1 MSLPSSA
8 RKSYEKVL
16 DREVTALMH
25 KTLLGGE
32 RDLPPAWGS
41 QGLTFREQGMRC
53 GLTQHEGG
61 PCGVLAAVQ
70 AFVLRELLLDENAP
84 PLAELP
90 PEAAGEA
97 LIGALAHIIWSARMG
112 RLANVVVCKR
122 PTLPSL
128 RESAGEFICTECKSA
143 DDVAAAVR
151 AGIGAFMRAPG
162 VAMLLYSLLLT
173 RGIAMVQRDADFPAS
188 LIAPNGYCAQEL
200 VNLLLVGRAHSN
212 VFDGE
217 KVVGA
222 VDGEAGSARGCAASR
237 SRAASASSRCS
248 SARAPTARCW
258 WSARCSSGRSTRSS
272 SCSPRATTRSAGS
285 TAAAPAPTST
295 RRKPRARRRRGGGG
309 RRGGLG
315 SGSGWAAVW
324 VAGWAAGWAA
334 ASAAAS
340 GLGRA
345 VASGAPAKPPKAPTN
360 QSDGPFDINF
370 FDQMVLERDTPYTL
384 TLRRRAADAPAKP
397 PPTACRSR
405 TCCSRGGP
413 TPVDGMGRSRS
424 SRVFLA
430 ALDPFPFASHESSHI
445 LSWYLTIRPPVR
457 LRRTSS
463 RPRGA
468 RGTSP

>member
-1 MSLPSSA
+1 MAAPRPTSA
-8 RKSYEKVL
+8 LTSKKSFTKEL
-16 DREVTALMH
+16 DKEVINSMH

-70 AFVLRELLLDENAP
+70 AFVVRELLLDENAP

-128 RESAGEFICTECKSA
+128 RESAGELICTECKSA

-173 RGIAMVQRDADFPAS
+173 RGIAMVQRDADFPAT

-200 VNLLLVGRAHSN
+200 VNLLLFGRAHSN

-217 KVVGA
+217 QTVGG
-222 VDGEAGSARGCAASR
+222 DAGTAEGCRLRGTPRR
-237 SRAASASSRCS
+237 S
-248 SARAPTARCW
+248 PV
-258 WSARCSSGRSTRSS
+258 G
-272 SCSPRATTRSAGS
+272 
-285 TAAAPAPTST
+285 
-295 RRKPRARRRRGGGG
+295 
-309 RRGGLG
+309 
-315 SGSGWAAVW
+315 
-324 VAGWAAGWAA
+324 
-334 ASAAAS
+334 
-340 GLGRA
+340 
-345 VASGAPAKPPKAPTN
+345 
-360 QSDGPFDINF
+360 F
-370 FDQMVLERDTPYTL
+370 L
-384 TLRRRAADAPAKP
+384 TLFERQGEPGSLLQVALTMLPLLCYTYSPSP
-397 PPTACRSR
+397 PP
-405 TCCSRGGP
+405 
-413 TPVDGMGRSRS
+413 
-424 SRVFLA
+424 
-430 ALDPFPFASHESSHI
+430 
-445 LSWYLTIRPPVR
+445 
-457 LRRTSS
+457 
-463 RPRGA
+463 
-468 RGTSP
+468 

>member
-1 MSLPSSA
+1 MRPTSA
-8 RKSYEKVL
+8 ALGSKKGFTKEL
-16 DREVTALMH
+16 DKEVINSMH

-173 RGIAMVQRDADFPAS
+173 RGIAMVQRDADFPAT

-200 VNLLLVGRAHSN
+200 VNLLLYGRAHSN

-217 KVVGA
+217 QTVG
-222 VDGEAGSARGCAASR
+222 GEAGTAEGCRLRGTPRR
-237 SRAASASSRCS
+237 SPVGFLTLFERQGEPGSLLQVALACNLVVLMPCSPHAASATRPQPRLHPHQVGSHLKRPGCAVFVLQSES
-248 SARAPTARCW
+248 HYSVLWAP
-258 WSARCSSGRSTRSS
+258 G
-272 SCSPRATTRSAGS
+272 
-285 TAAAPAPTST
+285 AAPDLELPSEESAPADGMEGYGDDFEADTEE
-295 RRKPRARRRRGGGG
+295 GGGAPG
-309 RRGGLG
+309 PDELG
-315 SGSGWAAVW
+315 DG
-324 VAGWAAGWAA
+324 
-334 ASAAAS
+334 SAAAFRW
-340 GLGRA
+340 G
-345 VASGAPAKPPKAPTN
+345 GAA
-360 QSDGPFDINF
+360 PFDGAF
-370 FDQMVLERDTPYTL
+370 DLMYFDQMGEATEPVRVRDRCNT
-384 TLRRRAADAPAKP
+384 RDRAGG
-397 PPTACRSR
+397 
-405 TCCSRGGP
+405 RGG
-413 TPVDGMGRSRS
+413 
-424 SRVFLA
+424 
-430 ALDPFPFASHESSHI
+430 
-445 LSWYLTIRPPVR
+445 VR
-457 LRRTSS
+457 LCLGE
-463 RPRGA
+463 P
-468 RGTSP
+468 